1 MYLCIELKLMNRGIA
16 RNIDECVFSMSKS
29 KGHTGCSTGFNSSL
43 YRDTLSENLNTAGRE
58 QIHACLD
65 KLTSSLTQMNFVRET
80 FIKRFFRKIFLQ
92 DLNHYGYVRSSCSAY
107 IYLCCTNMSLA
118 HRDA

>member
-1 MYLCIELKLMNRGIA
+1 MNRGIA

-43 YRDTLSENLNTAGRE
+43 YTDMLSENINTAGRE
-58 QIHACLD
+58 QMHACLD

-80 FIKRFFRKIFLQ
+80 FIKRFFLPLILKGIKGSLPWI
-92 DLNHYGYVRSSCSAY
+92 LNGP
-107 IYLCCTNMSLA
+107 
-118 HRDA
+118 